1 MGCVV
6 EKIFNQIE
14 DEKLYSPQ
22 EVAELFR
29 ITKEGVYYWIRNK
42 KVKAVKLGKRW
53 FLGGREL
60 KKLIKTN

>member
-14 DEKLYSPQ
+14 DERLYSPQ

-29 ITKEGVYYWIRNK
+29 ITKEGVYYWIKTK

-53 FLGGREL
+53 FLEGREI